1 MDEIL
6 IPEDANV
13 VYYDKMSKTNWFSK
27 DEWDSFREENP
38 KIDLLYD
45 ELDKKDK
52 PNFFMVFFTTE
63 NPHIKEKGWEHLMG
77 VYGNFIKDEDFGIWI
92 EVLGISWY
100 GFPVKSVNNMDDL
113 REEAELYFEDLYEHL
128 ELLESKTMYYT
139 FGGEVLNY
147 EDLLTDII
155 YLVTKGNLED

>member
-1 MDEIL
+1 
-6 IPEDANV
+6 
-13 VYYDKMSKTNWFSK
+13 
-27 DEWDSFREENP
+27 
-38 KIDLLYD
+38 
-45 ELDKKDK
+45 
-52 PNFFMVFFTTE
+52 MVFFTTE